1 MQALIV
7 LLDYHC
13 LRIVE
18 ESCLIVEKLWT
29 CYFRRVLDDFS
40 ELLNHTE
47 FEIFRFFGRAFL
59 FLLLLLRLLK
69 SKVGKS
75 SSYVSK
81 AI

>member
-1 MQALIV
+1 MV

-18 ESCLIVEKLWT
+18 ESRLIIEKLGSS
-29 CYFRRVLDDFS
+29 YFRRVLDYLS

-47 FEIFRFFGRAFL
+47 FEIFRFLGGAFL

-69 SKVGKS
+69 SKVGKA

-81 AI
+81 AS